1 MDNQGVLSGKS
12 FDIGIFAPERE
23 NETRVE
29 INRAIMNPFTGIHQ
43 VNRSWFGEPK
53 EFTCVGVYG
62 RVDFDYVNLLFV
74 GKQRLG
80 CNPYTQAT
88 RMGAG
93 SD

>member
-1 MDNQGVLSGKS
+1 
-12 FDIGIFAPERE
+12 
-23 NETRVE
+23 
-29 INRAIMNPFTGIHQ
+29 
-43 VNRSWFGEPK
+43 
-53 EFTCVGVYG
+53 
-62 RVDFDYVNLLFV
+62 VNLLFV